1 MDGERAHWIWRGG
14 EKGLLHV
21 SFFFNVTLIL
31 CKYIGQK
38 QRPGPERKQRPNN
51 EWAQPAAWL
60 R

>member
-1 MDGERAHWIWRGG
+1 LDLARGG
-14 EKGLLHV
+14 EGTAAWK
-21 SFFFNVTLIL
+21 FFFNVTLIL